1 MLNVSSPHAAGE
13 RKEHWETLRTKN
25 VPRFLFRAF
34 NSESGGGS
42 HFAINNPTEIVPRGF
57 MNGQNGHRF
66 YEMSEREIFTMADDH
81 FFGRENITEFSSWA
95 ASLHVVLYYAQSMP
109 AEHNVHIAVLD
120 RHQLGGEVLIWHA
133 LVLVDV
139 FENEYLA
146 HGCVGGSGYTAVP
159 FEQIIECGLGVI
171 FQELD

>member
-1 MLNVSSPHAAGE
+1 
-13 RKEHWETLRTKN
+13 
-25 VPRFLFRAF
+25 
-34 NSESGGGS
+34 
-42 HFAINNPTEIVPRGF
+42 

-171 FQELD
+171 FQELDYWKVG